1 MTRSTRT
8 RDTQFL
14 RAKPGDGVARFDHL
28 NSMTAKRSTS
38 PAHQPIGVPSLVPLP
53 TSAMWWDPDR
63 PGWRLHV
70 PDPAV
75 PVLRSVPGVG
85 HTPEA

>member
-1 MTRSTRT
+1 MNRSTLA
-8 RDTQFL
+8 RDIQFL

-28 NSMTAKRSTS
+28 NSMTAKRSKS
-38 PAHQPIGVPSLVPLP
+38 PAHQPMGVPTRSLSP
-53 TSAMWWDPDR
+53 TPAWVWDPHR
-63 PGWRLHV
+63 PGWRMNV